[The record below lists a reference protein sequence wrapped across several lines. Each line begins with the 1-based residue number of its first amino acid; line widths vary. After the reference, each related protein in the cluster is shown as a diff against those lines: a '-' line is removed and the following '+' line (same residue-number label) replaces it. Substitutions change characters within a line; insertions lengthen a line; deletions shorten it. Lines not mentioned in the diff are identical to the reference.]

1 MKSVERVLVTI
12 DHEEP
17 DRVPLTDHIYMARSL
32 ERILGDKGVRVDTAE
47 KYIKVHRLLGLDLI
61 CAFPDSGG
69 TVRSGQ
75 QPPETLDEWGV
86 RHKTVEGMPWYIEG
100 PIKNLDD
107 FRDYSTPDPS
117 LPLRVRTAREIVKLV
132 KGDLAIAGIV
142 DGPFTKSWLLSG
154 LDLFVKAIYS
164 RPRVIRKILQE
175 VTDYAIEL
183 GKSFIES
190 GVDLIW
196 IPDDLGTVD
205 GPFLSPDVFRRVILP
220 YLREIVGSFKKRY
233 VKVLLHCDGQIM
245 PLIDDLIR
253 IGLDGLHPIERKA
266 GMSLAKMKAK
276 YGDRITMIGNVDAT
290 ELLPHGN
297 EEDIKCQVLECLRT
311 AAPEGGYIL
320 ASDHS
325 IHEGVPAESAKT
337 MFRLAKKYGRYPT
350 RIDQK

>member
-1 MKSVERVLVTI
+1 MKPVDRVLVTI
-12 DHEEP
+12 GHEEP

-32 ERILGDKGVRVDTAE
+32 ERVLGDKGVRVDTAE

-69 TVRSGQ
+69 TVGSGGQ
-75 QPPETLDEWGV
+75 APETLDEWGV
-86 RHKTVEGMPWYIEG
+86 RHKIVEGMPWYIEG
-100 PIKNLDD
+100 PVKCLDD
-107 FRDYSTPDPS
+107 FGDYVAPDPS
-117 LPLRVRTAREIVKLV
+117 LPARVRTACEIVRLV
-132 KGDLAIAGIV
+132 NGDLAIAGIV
-142 DGPFTKSWLLSG
+142 DGPFTRSWLLSG

-175 VTDYAIEL
+175 VTDYAIGL
-183 GKSFIES
+183 GKAFIES

-205 GPFLSPDVFRRVILP
+205 GPFLSPGVFRRVILP
-220 YLREIVGSFKKRY
+220 YLREVVGSFKKRN
-233 VKVLLHCDGQIM
+233 VKVFLHCDGQIM
-245 PLIDDLIR
+245 PLIDDLID

-266 GMSLAKMKAK
+266 GMSLAQMKSM
-276 YGDRITMIGNVDAT
+276 YGDRITLIGNVDAT

-297 EEDIKCQVLECLRT
+297 EEDIRRQVLECLKT
-311 AAPEGGYIL
+311 AAPGGGYIL

-325 IHEGVPAESAKT
+325 IHEGVPAGNAKT
-337 MFRLAKKYGRYPT
+337 MFRLAKKYGRYPI